1 MIRIIKDL
9 NIEAVEIGDPEK
21 IGEGPYKS
29 EEDVRERLAGL
40 KRNAMLRAG
49 SDRLPHMKD
58 G

>member
-29 EEDVRERLAGL
+29 VEDVRERLAGL
-40 KRNAMLRAG
+40 KEQVIHTDNTI
-49 SDRLPHMKD
+49 
-58 G
+58 